1 MSKGDQLCYYDEITS
16 SVGVRVETFFQMEY
30 CWRRQVYKLRN
41 WLPPPLTVSAYRRG
55 IAGDNFAYFQ
65 ALIVKVFQFMERE
78 TKKDF
83 AEVFVDSG
91 L

>member
-1 MSKGDQLCYYDEITS
+1 
-16 SVGVRVETFFQMEY
+16 MEY

-41 WLPPPLTVSAYRRG
+41 WLPPPPLTVSAYRRG